1 MISVSDR
8 NGFTPGLRPP
18 GRRLLYL
25 SLAYGFVGLGAV
37 GAVLP
42 VMPTTPFLL
51 VALWAA
57 ARSSPR
63 LRFRLYRHPRY
74 GRALRAWQRHGAVPA
89 RAKLAAC
96 LLMVASLLVL
106 WFTGTAPFV
115 LSMLGLFFIAVASF
129 ILTRPTHM
137 APVVEPQR
145 CNPNH

>member
-1 MISVSDR
+1 MISVHDR
-8 NGFTPGLRPP
+8 NGFKFGLRPP
-18 GRRLLYL
+18 GRRLVYL
-25 SLAYGFVGLGAV
+25 SLAYGFVGLGAI

-57 ARSSPR
+57 TRSSPR

-74 GRALRAWQRHGAVPA
+74 GPGLRAWQRHGAVPM
-89 RAKLAAC
+89 RAKQAAC
-96 LLMVASLLVL
+96 LLMIASLLLL
-106 WFTGTAPFV
+106 WLIGTAPFI
-115 LSMLGLFFIAVASF
+115 LSMVGLFFTAVAGF
-129 ILTRPTHM
+129 ILTRPTHL

>member
-1 MISVSDR
+1 MSLPS
-8 NGFTPGLRPP
+8 
-18 GRRLLYL
+18 RRLLYL

-74 GRALRAWQRHGAVPA
+74 GQALRAWHRHGAVPA

-96 LLMVASLLVL
+96 LLMAASLLVL
-106 WFTGTAPFV
+106 WLSGATPFV
-115 LSMLGLFFIAVASF
+115 LTMVALFFTAVATF
-129 ILTRPTHM
+129 ILSRPTHVNP
-137 APVVEPQR
+137 ASDLHR
-145 CNPNH
+145 CNPNR